1 VCRRDLGDR
10 RRQADKQQRAE
21 RTSGLA
27 PLGAAPDPW
36 HSRPVRANL
45 CCLLCLLRE
54 RSIWAD
60 YRLLHANPRFD
71 LRRTPV
77 RNFGLPPGRFR
88 RLPDQLLALGQR
100 RRASQRGRA
109 RRSTRII
116 RFVSA
121 PPPPRR
127 VCFRTAGTDRAR
139 PQRSTD
145 DRHRLVGCSAHRR
158 KWMCCCKT
166 RICGGLHGTPPQAEK
181 RRRPIGHAGIA
192 THGFIR
198 SYECAKWLAVPRRF
212 LLCRGALMP
221 RRP

>member
-1 VCRRDLGDR
+1 MSPRFGRPTETG
-10 RRQADKQQRAE
+10 RQAATGRAYIGLSTTGALPRPLALSAGPGKPVLLALLAS
-21 RTSGLA
+21 RTLDMG
-27 PLGAAPDPW
+27 
-36 HSRPVRANL
+36 
-45 CCLLCLLRE
+45 
-54 RSIWAD
+54 
-60 YRLLHANPRFD
+60 RLSFATCHPRFD
-71 LRRTPV
+71 LGAHR
-77 RNFGLPPGRFR
+77 FASSACPPGRFR

-139 PQRSTD
+139 PPRSTD

-198 SYECAKWLAVPRRF
+198 SYECAKWLAMPRRF